1 MPSSGTLTQ
10 TSDPSEVAQTVTS
23 VRGLDFNGIVTL
35 IDGLDSFKTAEK
47 PLTRHLFERQLDAAH
62 LVVKTKIETDQEVA
76 EIT

>member
-47 PLTRHLFERQLDAAH
+47 PLTRHLFER
-62 LVVKTKIETDQEVA
+62 
-76 EIT
+76 